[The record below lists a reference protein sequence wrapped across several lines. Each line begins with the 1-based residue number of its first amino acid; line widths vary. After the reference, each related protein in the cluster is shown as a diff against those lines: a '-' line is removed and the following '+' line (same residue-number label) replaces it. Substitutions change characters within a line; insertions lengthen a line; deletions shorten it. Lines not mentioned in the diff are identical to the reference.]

1 MNLLLIGTTY
11 GFNSVFFEPIP
22 ATTFRSFSKLGW
34 GGSIVVEYY
43 RVALTRA
50 VLDSLT
56 GLRWLYGFGPGTF
69 QLAGIQSDF
78 TGHLHVLKAPDL
90 HYVQVLADL
99 GIVGLG
105 SFSALLLSIILTCVG
120 ALRGRRRSDA
130 AACLASVIGFIL
142 VNATVSMFYT
152 LPLALVF
159 WLAVARAT
167 VLYRKSA
174 QLPRVIE
181 RRGTQV
187 ASA

>member
-1 MNLLLIGTTY
+1 MAQ
-11 GFNSVFFEPIP
+11 S
-22 ATTFRSFSKLGW
+22 SS
-34 GGSIVVEYY
+34 EYY

-90 HYVQVLADL
+90 HYVQFLADL
-99 GIVGLG
+99 GIVGLA

-187 ASA
+187 A